1 MILSKGGA
9 MQTTAFGNDGESLA
23 KEYLMKKGYRFIR
36 RNFKSAH
43 GEIDL
48 IMEDEGTLVFVEV
61 KSRHNR
67 RYGEP
72 VESVRP
78 VKQQHIRYTAKMYL
92 LGRRIEGRRIRFDV
106 VEILAEP
113 GGAARY
119 RHIKNAF

>member
-1 MILSKGGA
+1 
-9 MQTTAFGNDGESLA
+9 
-23 KEYLMKKGYRFIR
+23 
-36 RNFKSAH
+36 
-43 GEIDL
+43 
-48 IMEDEGTLVFVEV
+48 MEDEGTLVFVEV